1 MIYNNDF
8 SLLLKQSEVK
18 KKKKEIQP
26 DMFVL
31 HYKEETE
38 TVGTSL
44 LSLTLSSPVWGWT
57 IDSLT
62 MIMIKQVYK
71 QAHSCII

>member
-1 MIYNNDF
+1 MMVTKFSPFALRHSNSDCFLFTMIYNNDF

-44 LSLTLSSPVWGWT
+44 LSLTLSSPV
-57 IDSLT
+57 
-62 MIMIKQVYK
+62 
-71 QAHSCII
+71 